1 MRQTSSMGNMMCL
14 VEGSIIAGA
23 GGSALGASG
32 VSAVDELLTLE
43 SRSAM
48 VGTEKLTEQTVSLAL
63 HRGAL
68 QGSEEENVVGP
79 GCSRAERVVSCG
91 GEGGE
96 EEDE

>member
-14 VEGSIIAGA
+14 GEGSIIAGA

-48 VGTEKLTEQTVSLAL
+48 VGHGEVN
-63 HRGAL
+63 GANSIS
-68 QGSEEENVVGP
+68 GSAP
-79 GCSRAERVVSCG
+79 GSFAG
-91 GEGGE
+91 
-96 EEDE
+96 